1 MNASL
6 IVEMWDLFKDYTDK
20 KHQPVIAE
28 KYVQLVT
35 DHGASDRDLQNVLGH
50 DDDLDDD
57 DFEDIDSI
65 DVDDDDDDLDSD
77 LDDLDDDE
85 EDEEDDDDDL

>member
-28 KYVQLVT
+28 KYIQLVT
-35 DHGASDRDLQNVLGH
+35 DHGATDRDLHNVLGH
-50 DDDLDDD
+50 NDDLDDAIK
-57 DFEDIDSI
+57 EMI
-65 DVDDDDDDLDSD
+65 
-77 LDDLDDDE
+77 DLDDDE
-85 EDEEDDDDDL
+85 DEWINFDDE

>member
-6 IVEMWDLFKDYTDK
+6 IVEMWDLFADYTDK

-35 DHGASDRDLQNVLGH
+35 DHGATDRDLQNVLGH
-50 DDDLDDD
+50 DDDLDDAIKEILELTDDDD
-57 DFEDIDSI
+57 DFEDDY
-65 DVDDDDDDLDSD
+65 DY
-77 LDDLDDDE
+77 DDE
-85 EDEEDDDDDL
+85 